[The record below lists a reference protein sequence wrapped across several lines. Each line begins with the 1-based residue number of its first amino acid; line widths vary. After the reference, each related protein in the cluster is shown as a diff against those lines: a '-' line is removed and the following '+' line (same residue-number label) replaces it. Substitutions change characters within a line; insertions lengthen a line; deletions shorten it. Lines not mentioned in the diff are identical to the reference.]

1 MPGKGLGGY
10 QIEQHGIGGHGQRG
24 HQPEDAGQPHL
35 FVEHGRCNQCQC
47 KHQGDAGTD
56 HGHGAGA
63 CCIAGQ
69 ICQQGGQ
76 RRGYGTRPLQ
86 GAPPDQAFYR
96 VGASRNDAASG
107 KQQQAHGNNP
117 FAAPVIAGNAPW
129 QLQGGLRQ
137 PVNAHGRTHGGGA
150 GMAGVG
156 VAPPGAAG

>member
-1 MPGKGLGGY
+1 M
-10 QIEQHGIGGHGQRG
+10 
-24 HQPEDAGQPHL
+24 
-35 FVEHGRCNQCQC
+35 
-47 KHQGDAGTD
+47 
-56 HGHGAGA
+56 
-63 CCIAGQ
+63 
-69 ICQQGGQ
+69 
-76 RRGYGTRPLQ
+76 Q

-150 GMAGVG
+150 GMAGVR
-156 VAPPGAAG
+156 VAPPGAAGQVVRRLQREDGHDQKQPQHAQGKNQSQTDAGTALGRQHGLCGRRSGWKIHVPCAASCAACRSERGTSRRTLC